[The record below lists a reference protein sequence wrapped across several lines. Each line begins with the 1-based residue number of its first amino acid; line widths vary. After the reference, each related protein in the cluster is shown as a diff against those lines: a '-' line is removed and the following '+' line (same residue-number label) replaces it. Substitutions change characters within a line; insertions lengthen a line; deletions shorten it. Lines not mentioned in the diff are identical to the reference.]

1 MQLRNK
7 ILRGKQFHIDVTRVP
22 DACRA
27 AAAATINGVEARV
40 LGHKGNQSASPSRGG
55 EGFVG
60 HEHSESGSNSDSPVV
75 LMRSQRGTGLE
86 PIGINFCMVED
97 RDRPGKR
104 RVVITSVVQGSL
116 SGRDG
121 R

>member
-1 MQLRNK
+1 MWNK
-7 ILRGKQFHIDVTRVP
+7 ILREEQLETDVIRVP
-22 DACRA
+22 DARRA
-27 AAAATINGVEARV
+27 AAAAKINGVQAHEN
-40 LGHKGNQSASPSRGG
+40 GHEGYQSPSPSKGG

-60 HEHSESGSNSDSPVV
+60 QGHNESGSNSDSPVV

-97 RDRPGKR
+97 RERPGKR
-104 RVVITSVVQGSL
+104 RVVITSVMQSSL
-116 SGRDG
+116 CGRDG